1 MIAAAT
7 SPLIEHN
14 KPMLTYYQSPY
25 KEVPYVDNNLFVLYS
40 KKTTQQDIEYEF
52 SGSILGKVPNS
63 LKDIITCIKYS
74 ENILTLEDNWDTE
87 GSKSFS
93 EITWKAAA
101 IFLIEY
107 SKQVNNTF
115 GYVIDTPKIYPGPN
129 GSIDID
135 WETSNY
141 GLIINIAEGG
151 DSATYYGD
159 NKNRQMTEGIF
170 NPDNFNIH
178 LLPLAIQY

>member
-1 MIAAAT
+1 MIAVVA
-7 SPLIEHN
+7 SPLIEDT
-14 KPMLTYYQSPY
+14 KLISTYYQIPY
-25 KEVPYVDNNLFVLYS
+25 EEDLYMDQNLFVSYS

-52 SGSILGKVPNS
+52 SGSILRKVPNS

-87 GSKSFS
+87 GSKSFL
-93 EITWKAAA
+93 ETTWKAAA

-115 GYVIDTPKIYPGPN
+115 GYVIDVPKIYPGPN

-141 GLIINIAEGG
+141 GLIINIADGG
-151 DSATYYGD
+151 DLATYYGD
-159 NKNRQMTEGIF
+159 NKNRQMTEGVF
-170 NPDNFNIH
+170 NPLNFNIH